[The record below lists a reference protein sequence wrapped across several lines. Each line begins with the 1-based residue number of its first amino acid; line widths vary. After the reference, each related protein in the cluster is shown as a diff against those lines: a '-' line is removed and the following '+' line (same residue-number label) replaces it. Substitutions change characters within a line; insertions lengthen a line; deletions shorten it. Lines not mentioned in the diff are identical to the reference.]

1 MTDWETPTSQ
11 FFFTWPNAVDLG
23 RFWQTHNPP
32 TNAMNKK
39 QDGKTKEKLVNY
51 YNFEFIGSSCDID
64 IEILPG

>member
-1 MTDWETPTSQ
+1 MHSLRNLCDV
-11 FFFTWPNAVDLG
+11 FIWPNAVDLG
-23 RFWQTHNPP
+23 RFWQTHNLP

-39 QDGKTKEKLVNY
+39 QDRKTKEKLVNY